1 MNIKIPNVKEIQ
13 EIRDSA
19 KSNSKVQSLLKE
31 IITSIKG
38 AAEKGESSVI
48 MSGVGYLTHPENRV
62 LKIACDHLK
71 SEGYFVNSYAGSEVE
86 NGCFGA
92 STVAVRGIIISW

>member
-71 SEGYFVNSYAGSEVE
+71 VRVILLIVMQGQRWR
-86 NGCFGA
+86 
-92 STVAVRGIIISW
+92 TVVLVQAQ